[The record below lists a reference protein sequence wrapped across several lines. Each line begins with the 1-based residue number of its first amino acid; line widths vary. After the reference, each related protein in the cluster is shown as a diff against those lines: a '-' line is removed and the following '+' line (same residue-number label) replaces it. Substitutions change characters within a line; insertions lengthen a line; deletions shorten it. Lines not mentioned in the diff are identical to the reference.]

1 MDTDVGEETL
11 RTYARAGFGATTPRG
26 VRPALVIVD
35 FSRGFTDPNYPTGS
49 ELSSQVGATRQL
61 LDVARAAALPVFYTT
76 IAFDPDDQTDRAWLR
91 KAPGL
96 AILAAGTDLVEID
109 DRIAPL
115 PTEAVIVKKGASAF
129 FGTDLAEQLRVAG
142 ADTVVMCGA
151 TTSGCIR
158 ASAVDSVQ
166 NDFATLVVRDAVGD
180 RAQSPHD
187 ANLFDIGAKYGDVI
201 SIDDALAYYAAV
213 AQEITS

>member
-11 RTYARAGFGATTPRG
+11 RTYTRAGFGAATERG

-35 FSRGFTDPNYPTGS
+35 FSRGFTDPSYPTGS
-49 ELSSQVGATRQL
+49 ELSSQIEATHQL

-96 AILAAGTDLVEID
+96 AILATGTDLVEID

-115 PTEAVIVKKGASAF
+115 PTEAVIAKKGASAF
-129 FGTDLAEQLRVAG
+129 FGTDLAEQLRAAG

-213 AQEITS
+213 AQEVAS